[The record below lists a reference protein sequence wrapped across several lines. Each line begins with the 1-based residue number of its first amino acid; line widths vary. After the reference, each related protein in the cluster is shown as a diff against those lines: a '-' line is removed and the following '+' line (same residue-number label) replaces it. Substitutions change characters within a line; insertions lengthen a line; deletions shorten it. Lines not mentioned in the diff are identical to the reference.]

1 MIFPG
6 VPIMQSSPPST
17 EAPSVELG
25 QPSAQSFQ
33 PTGATNANAANV
45 FERKE
50 DSMSPF
56 NNVASTD
63 YFIVGIIIG
72 TAGAVGAVYMVFMK
86 TCILKV

>member
-1 MIFPG
+1 MP
-6 VPIMQSSPPST
+6 PSPPPT
-17 EAPSVELG
+17 GAPSIELG

-33 PTGATNANAANV
+33 PTRTTNATNANAASV
-45 FERKE
+45 FERKK

-56 NNVASTD
+56 NNEGSTD

-72 TAGAVGAVYMVFMK
+72 TAGVVGAAYMVFMK

>member
-1 MIFPG
+1 MILTG
-6 VPIMQSSPPST
+6 VPNMLPSPPST
-17 EAPSVELG
+17 EAPSIELG
-25 QPSAQSFQ
+25 QPSAQSSQ
-33 PTGATNANAANV
+33 PTGATNANAASV
-45 FERKE
+45 FERKK

-72 TAGAVGAVYMVFMK
+72 TAGVVGAVYMVFMK